1 MSIIYRPLRDTDYD
15 ALAFLLNE
23 ADLADGQAQN
33 QTGEEIREDFESHPL
48 DLADHTL
55 AAWRGDQL
63 VGVVYAYYLP
73 SRVREV
79 RCYVLGAVK
88 PECRGEGI
96 GRVLL
101 GWGIQKAEAIL
112 HSAKDDLPKYLRVD
126 VSRAN
131 DSAIRLLERVG
142 LQPVRYFADLH
153 RPLAGPAPA
162 IPPPPAATEA
172 TAGFRVVPWDLTRND
187 EARHVKD
194 TAFQDHWG
202 STPTLPEWWVT
213 ATTGF
218 GARQDL
224 SFFAV
229 NDHDDIIGILLSR
242 RYENDDSLLGAKYAW
257 INHIGTLA
265 EWRGRGV
272 ATQLLVSALNSYR
285 HDGLD
290 YAALGVDSDNP
301 TGAYRLYESLGFVPW
316 RQTVTYQRVVSA

>member
-1 MSIIYRPLRDTDYD
+1 MTITYRSLRNIDYD
-15 ALAFLLNE
+15 ALALLLNE
-23 ADLADGQAQN
+23 ADLADGRAQN
-33 QTGEEIREDFESHPL
+33 QTGEEIREDFDSHPV
-48 DLADHTL
+48 DLANHTL

-63 VGVVYAYYLP
+63 VGAVYAYYLP
-73 SRVREV
+73 SDVREV
-79 RCYVLGAVK
+79 RCYVMGAVK
-88 PECRGEGI
+88 PKCRGQGI

-101 GWGIQKAEAIL
+101 GWGMEKAEAL
-112 HSAKDDLPKYLRVD
+112 LRSTKDDLPKYLRVD
-126 VSRAN
+126 VSRGN
-131 DSAIRLLERVG
+131 GSAIRLLERLG

-153 RPLAGPAPA
+153 RPLAGPAPV
-162 IPPPPAATEA
+162 IPPAPAANEA
-172 TAGFRVVPWDLTRND
+172 SAGFRIVPWDLSRND
-187 EARHVKD
+187 EARRVKD

-213 ATTGF
+213 TTTGF
-218 GARQDL
+218 GARRDL

-229 NDHDDIIGILLSR
+229 NDYDDIIGILLSR

-272 ATQLLVSALNSYR
+272 ATQLLVGALESYR
-285 HDGLD
+285 YEGLD